1 MASSSRQSA
10 RLCAQSTH
18 TSQHSPRP
26 KARGPRR
33 SEPCPPR
40 YQMSPYTRAALPE
53 RAPSLRARGWEGMRA
68 ACAARPVGFTDGRTC
83 RRRQLAVR
91 DRLHALP
98 RRAPRRVARAQGG
111 PRGARERRDLRSVPS
126 APAGAGAEPA
136 WHWPARCHA
145 AAAPRCALSRPP
157 PAAAACVCSRGRARA
172 PEASARRSRRVEG
185 CGFVRAMAAAACKEL
200 LGPLVARGTA
210 GTDAALRVTR
220 GRRALLPCCTA
231 LHARSNAPLLLLIW
245 PLRFYRCLS
254 AHTACRGPAPPT
266 LPPDP
271 PPRSC
276 FAFRKA
282 AQLMLAGPT
291 ESLHCSSSSSEPSCA
306 TWPRSCRTCRCSPA
320 APSTQST
327 RFRCGIHRSMDR

>member
-1 MASSSRQSA
+1 MQSA

-68 ACAARPVGFTDGRTC
+68 ACAARPVGFTDGLTC

-111 PRGARERRDLRSVPS
+111 PRGARERRDLRSVPP
-126 APAGAGAEPA
+126 APAGAGPSLRDTGTG
-136 WHWPARCHA
+136 PHA
-145 AAAPRCALSRPP
+145 AMPP
-157 PAAAACVCSRGRARA
+157 PRSAAQRVVTAATARDRVCVLTRPRARA
-172 PEASARRSRRVEG
+172 PDAPARRSRRVEG